1 MPIGENVPIAPLT
14 WAVSEGAIP
23 GSGSVTHRVFCVTPP
38 RVHRPLLSRTPVMVG
53 SMSTGST
60 STAQRLR
67 QALDGPW
74 GEVREKARTQLAGKE
89 YTADPDLDLPGAR
102 ARVLEQMRS
111 LAELGYAERGFRR
124 ENGGTGEPGAAVVG
138 LEMLAYADL
147 SLWVKS
153 GVQWGLFGGA
163 VENLGSERHREHI
176 RRLISLDLLGCF
188 AMTESGHG
196 SDVANLETTATYD
209 PATEEFVIHTPTPS
223 ARKDYIGGAAEHAR
237 MAAVFAQLR
246 TSSGEHGVHCLL
258 VPIRDEQGNDLPGVT
273 TSDCGRKGGLPG
285 VDNGRIVFDQVRVP
299 RENLLNRYADVAPD
313 GTYSSEIENPSRRFF
328 TTLGTLVRGRVSVGG
343 AAAAGARVGLSIA
356 LRYSLKRRQ
365 FGDPDNGAET
375 LLLDYRMH
383 QRRLLPLLAHSFA
396 LSFAQND
403 LVRRMHLVQ
412 TGQDLAAGAQRALE
426 KRAAGLKVA
435 QTRHATRAIQECRE
449 ACGGAGYLTENR
461 LVTLKA
467 DTDVFTTF
475 EGDNVVL
482 TQLVAKEILTSYADE
497 VRDLDALGWVRF
509 AATMAGDVVR
519 KRSGVRQLIQTLRDR
534 SGESVDEGD
543 LGRRDTQLALF
554 ADREDYLTRTA
565 AHRLRARAEETEPFE
580 AFNNA
585 QDHILAAGAAHIDR
599 LILEAF
605 IEGIADI
612 EDEEARRL
620 AETVC
625 DLYVYSILEENSAW
639 YIMHRFISVERAK
652 AIRRGVNELVDRLR
666 PDALTLIEALGVPES
681 MLDAAMLDDASV
693 YERQ

>member
-1 MPIGENVPIAPLT
+1 
-14 WAVSEGAIP
+14 
-23 GSGSVTHRVFCVTPP
+23 
-38 RVHRPLLSRTPVMVG
+38 
-53 SMSTGST
+53 MSTGST
-60 STAQRLR
+60 ATAQQLR

-74 GEVREKARTQLAGKE
+74 SEVREEARTQLADGRF
-89 YTADPDLDLPGAR
+89 AGDPDLDVRAAR
-102 ARVLEQMRS
+102 ARVLDQMREIAKLG
-111 LAELGYAERGFRR
+111 LADRGFRR
-124 ENGGTGEPGAAVVG
+124 EHGGTSEPGAAVVG

-163 VENLGSERHREHI
+163 VENLGTERHTEYI
-176 RRLISLDLLGCF
+176 RRLITLDLLGCF

-246 TSSGEHGVHCLL
+246 TPAGEHGVHCLL

-273 TSDCGRKGGLPG
+273 TSDCGRKGGLAG
-285 VDNGRIVFDQVRVP
+285 VDNGRIVFDQVRIP
-299 RENLLNRYADVAPD
+299 RENLLNRYGEVAPD
-313 GTYSSEIENPSRRFF
+313 GTYSSDIDNPSRRFF

-343 AAAAGARVGLSIA
+343 AAAAGARVALSIA
-356 LRYSLKRRQ
+356 LRYALKRRQ
-365 FGDPDNGAET
+365 FGNPDDGGET

-383 QRRLLPLLAHSFA
+383 QRRLLPLLARSYA
-396 LSFAQND
+396 LAFAQND

-412 TGQDLAAGAQRALE
+412 TGQDIDPHSQRALE

-482 TQLVAKEILTSYADE
+482 TQLVAKEILTAYADE

-534 SGESVDEGD
+534 SGETVDEGD
-543 LGRRDTQLALF
+543 LGKRATQLQLF

-565 AHRLRARAEETEPFE
+565 AHRLRARAEETGPFE

-585 QDHILAAGAAHIDR
+585 QDHILAAGSAHIDR
-599 LILEAF
+599 LVLEAF

-612 EDEEARRL
+612 EDEQARAL

-625 DLYVYSILEENSAW
+625 DLYVYSVLEENSAW
-639 YIMHRFISVERAK
+639 FIMHRFISVERAK
-652 AIRRGVNELVDRLR
+652 AVRRGVNELVDRLR
-666 PDALTLIEALGVPES
+666 PDALTLVEALGVPES

-693 YERQ
+693 YERH

>member
-1 MPIGENVPIAPLT
+1 MT
-14 WAVSEGAIP
+14 
-23 GSGSVTHRVFCVTPP
+23 SG
-38 RVHRPLLSRTPVMVG
+38 
-53 SMSTGST
+53 
-60 STAQRLR
+60 TATTADHLR
-67 QALDGPW
+67 AALDGPW
-74 GEVREKARTQLAGKE
+74 AAVREEARTLLAGDE
-89 YTADPDLDLPGAR
+89 FTADPYQDYKAAR
-102 ARVLEQMRS
+102 ARVLEQMKAIS
-111 LAELGYAERGFRR
+111 TMGFAERGFRR
-124 ENGGTGEPGAAVVG
+124 ENGGTSEPGAAVVG

-163 VENLGSERHREHI
+163 VENLGTERHREYI
-176 RRLISLDLLGCF
+176 ERLISLDLLGCF

-209 PATEEFVIHTPTPS
+209 PDTEEFVVHSPTPS

-237 MAAVFAQLR
+237 MAAVFAQLI
-246 TSSGEHGVHCLL
+246 TGGENKGVHCLL
-258 VPIRDEQGNDLPGVT
+258 VPIRDENGADLPGVT
-273 TSDCGRKGGLPG
+273 TYDDGLKGGLPG
-285 VDNGRIVFDQVRVP
+285 VDNGRIVFDHVRVP

-313 GTYSSEIENPSRRFF
+313 GAYSSEIENPSRRFF

-343 AAAAGARVGLSIA
+343 AAAAGARVALSIA
-356 LRYSLKRRQ
+356 VRYALQRRQ
-365 FGDPDNGAET
+365 FSDPDTGVET
-375 LLLDYRMH
+375 VLLDYRSH
-383 QRRLLPLLAHSFA
+383 QRRLLPLVAKSYALA
-396 LSFAQND
+396 FAQND

-412 TGQDLAAGAQRALE
+412 TGQNLEAGAQRALE

-435 QTRHATRAIQECRE
+435 QTTHATRAIQECRE

-482 TQLVAKEILTSYADE
+482 TQLVAKELLTSYADE

-534 SGESVDEGD
+534 GDDSIDEGD
-543 LGRRDTQLALF
+543 LSRRVVQLQLF
-554 ADREDYLTRTA
+554 ADREDYLVRTA
-565 AHRLRARAEETEPFE
+565 AHRLRARAEETGPFE

-599 LILEAF
+599 LVLEAF

-612 EDEEARRL
+612 EDPDAREL
-620 AETVC
+620 ADWMC
-625 DLYVYSILEENSAW
+625 DLFVYTTIEENQAW
-639 YIMHRFISVERAK
+639 YIMHRFMSVDRAK
-652 AIRRGVNELVDRLR
+652 AVRRGVNELVDRLR
-666 PDALTLIEALGVPES
+666 PHALTLVEAMGVPET
-681 MLDAAMLDDASV
+681 MLRAAMLDDASV
-693 YERQ
+693 FERTQPLPASS

>member
-1 MPIGENVPIAPLT
+1 MADTENP
-14 WAVSEGAIP
+14 
-23 GSGSVTHRVFCVTPP
+23 
-38 RVHRPLLSRTPVMVG
+38 
-53 SMSTGST
+53 ST
-60 STAQRLR
+60 SDHLR
-67 QALDGPW
+67 DALDGPW
-74 GEVREKARTQLAGKE
+74 RAVRAEARVQLAGDQF
-89 YTADPDLDLPGAR
+89 TGDPYLDYHAAR
-102 ARVLEQMRS
+102 ARVLEQMRAIAS
-111 LAELGYAERGFRR
+111 MGYAERGFRR
-124 ENGGTGEPGAAVVG
+124 ENGGTGEPGEAVVG

-163 VENLGSERHREHI
+163 VENLGTERHRDVVK
-176 RRLISLDLLGCF
+176 RLISLDLLGCF

-209 PATEEFVIHTPTPS
+209 PQTQEFVVHSPTPS
-223 ARKDYIGGAAEHAR
+223 ARKDYIGGAAEHAG
-237 MAAVFAQLR
+237 MAAVFAQLITEE
-246 TSSGEHGVHCLL
+246 TSQGVHCFL
-258 VPIRDEQGNDLPGVT
+258 VPIRDEHGADLPGVT
-273 TSDCGRKGGLPG
+273 TYDDGLKGGLLG
-285 VDNGRIVFDQVRVP
+285 VDNGRIVFDQVRIP

-313 GTYSSEIENPSRRFF
+313 GTYSSDIENPSRRFF

-343 AAAAGARVGLSIA
+343 AAAAGARVALSIA
-356 LRYSLKRRQ
+356 TRYALKRRQ
-365 FGDPDNGAET
+365 FSDPDSGQET
-375 LLLDYRMH
+375 LLLDYRSH
-383 QRRLLPLLAHSFA
+383 QRRLLPLIARSYALA
-396 LSFAQND
+396 FAQND

-412 TGQDLAAGAQRALE
+412 TGQDLDPGAQRALE

-435 QTRHATRAIQECRE
+435 QTGFATRAIQECRE

-482 TQLVAKEILTSYADE
+482 TQLVAKELLTAYSDE
-497 VRDLDALGWVRF
+497 IRDLDALGWVRF

-534 SGESVDEGD
+534 SDDTVDDGD
-543 LGRRDTQLALF
+543 LSRRSVQLQLF
-554 ADREDYLTRTA
+554 ADREDYLVRTA
-565 AHRLRARAEETEPFE
+565 GHRLRARAKDTAPFE

-605 IEGIADI
+605 IEGIAGIADP
-612 EDEEARRL
+612 EAREL

-625 DLYVYSILEENSAW
+625 DLYVYSLLEENQAW
-639 YIMHRFISVERAK
+639 FIMHRFMSVERAK
-652 AIRRGVNELVDRLR
+652 AVRRGVNELVDRLR
-666 PDALTLIEALGVPES
+666 PEALTLVEGMGVPES
-681 MLDAAMLDDASV
+681 MLRAALLDDSSV
-693 YERQ
+693 FDRTSTRTTV

>member
-1 MPIGENVPIAPLT
+1 MT
-14 WAVSEGAIP
+14 
-23 GSGSVTHRVFCVTPP
+23 SG
-38 RVHRPLLSRTPVMVG
+38 
-53 SMSTGST
+53 
-60 STAQRLR
+60 TATTADHLR
-67 QALDGPW
+67 AALDGPW
-74 GEVREKARTQLAGKE
+74 AAVRDEARTLLAGE
-89 YTADPDLDLPGAR
+89 EFTGDPYLDYKAAR
-102 ARVLEQMRS
+102 ARVLEQMKAIS
-111 LAELGYAERGFRR
+111 TMGFAERGFRR
-124 ENGGTGEPGAAVVG
+124 ENGGTSEPGAAVVG

-163 VENLGSERHREHI
+163 VENLGTERHREYI
-176 RRLISLDLLGCF
+176 ERLISLDLLGCF

-209 PATEEFVIHTPTPS
+209 PQTQEFVVHSPTPS

-237 MAAVFAQLR
+237 MAAVFAQLI
-246 TSSGEHGVHCLL
+246 TLGENKGVHCLL
-258 VPIRDEQGNDLPGVT
+258 VPIRDENGADLPGVT
-273 TSDCGRKGGLPG
+273 TYDDGLKGGLPG
-285 VDNGRIVFDQVRVP
+285 VDNGRIVFDHVRVP

-343 AAAAGARVGLSIA
+343 AAAAGARVALSIA
-356 LRYSLKRRQ
+356 VRYALQRRQ
-365 FGDPDNGAET
+365 FSDPDTGVET
-375 LLLDYRMH
+375 VLLDYRSH
-383 QRRLLPLLAHSFA
+383 QRRLLPLVAKSYALA
-396 LSFAQND
+396 FAQND

-412 TGQDLAAGAQRALE
+412 TGQNLEEGAQRALE

-435 QTRHATRAIQECRE
+435 QTNHATRAIQECRE

-482 TQLVAKEILTSYADE
+482 TQLVAKELLTSYADE

-534 SGESVDEGD
+534 GDDSIDEGD
-543 LGRRDTQLALF
+543 LSRRVVQLQLF
-554 ADREDYLTRTA
+554 ADREDYLVRTA
-565 AHRLRARAEETEPFE
+565 AHRLRARAEETGPFE

-599 LILEAF
+599 LVLEAF
-605 IEGIADI
+605 IEGISDI
-612 EDEEARRL
+612 EDPEAREL
-620 AETVC
+620 ADWMC
-625 DLYVYSILEENSAW
+625 DLFVYSTIEENQAW
-639 YIMHRFISVERAK
+639 YIMHRFMSVDRAK
-652 AIRRGVNELVDRLR
+652 AVRRGVNELVDRLR
-666 PDALTLIEALGVPES
+666 PHALTLVEAMGVPES
-681 MLDAAMLDDASV
+681 VLRAAMLDDASV
-693 YERQ
+693 FERNQPISASS

>member
-1 MPIGENVPIAPLT
+1 MT
-14 WAVSEGAIP
+14 
-23 GSGSVTHRVFCVTPP
+23 SG
-38 RVHRPLLSRTPVMVG
+38 
-53 SMSTGST
+53 
-60 STAQRLR
+60 TATTADHLR
-67 QALDGPW
+67 AALDGPW
-74 GEVREKARTQLAGKE
+74 AAVRDEARTLLAGE
-89 YTADPDLDLPGAR
+89 EFTADPHLDYKAAR
-102 ARVLEQMRS
+102 ARVLEQMK
-111 LAELGYAERGFRR
+111 AIATMGFADRGFRR
-124 ENGGTGEPGAAVVG
+124 ENGGTSEPGAAVVS

-163 VENLGSERHREHI
+163 VENLGTERHREYI
-176 RRLISLDLLGCF
+176 ERLISLDLLGCF

-209 PATEEFVIHTPTPS
+209 PQTQEFVVHSPTPS

-237 MAAVFAQLR
+237 MAAVFAQLI
-246 TSSGEHGVHCLL
+246 TGGENRGVHCLL
-258 VPIRDEQGNDLPGVT
+258 VPIRDENGADLPGVT
-273 TSDCGRKGGLPG
+273 TYDDGLKGGLPG
-285 VDNGRIVFDQVRVP
+285 VDNGRIVFDHVRVP

-343 AAAAGARVGLSIA
+343 AAAAGARVALSIA
-356 LRYSLKRRQ
+356 VRYALKRRQ
-365 FGDPDNGAET
+365 FSDPDTGVET
-375 LLLDYRMH
+375 VLLDYRSH
-383 QRRLLPLLAHSFA
+383 QRRLLPLVAKSYALA
-396 LSFAQND
+396 FAQND

-412 TGQDLAAGAQRALE
+412 TGQNLEAGAQRALE

-435 QTRHATRAIQECRE
+435 QTGHATRAIQECRE

-482 TQLVAKEILTSYADE
+482 TQLVAKELLTAYADE

-519 KRSGVRQLIQTLRDR
+519 KRSGVRQLIQNLKDR
-534 SGESVDEGD
+534 GDDPIEEGD
-543 LGRRDTQLALF
+543 LSRRAVQLQLF
-554 ADREDYLTRTA
+554 ADREDYLVRTA
-565 AHRLRARAEETEPFE
+565 AHRLRARAEDTGPFE

-599 LILEAF
+599 LVLEAF

-612 EDEEARRL
+612 EDPEAREL
-620 AETVC
+620 ADWMC
-625 DLYVYSILEENSAW
+625 DLFVYTTIEENQAW
-639 YIMHRFISVERAK
+639 YIMHRFMSVERAK

-666 PDALTLIEALGVPES
+666 PHALTLVEAMGVPES
-681 MLDAAMLDDASV
+681 MLRAAMLDDASV
-693 YERQ
+693 FDRAQPISVPS

>member
-1 MPIGENVPIAPLT
+1 MT
-14 WAVSEGAIP
+14 
-23 GSGSVTHRVFCVTPP
+23 SG
-38 RVHRPLLSRTPVMVG
+38 
-53 SMSTGST
+53 
-60 STAQRLR
+60 TATTADHLR
-67 QALDGPW
+67 AALDGPW
-74 GEVREKARTQLAGKE
+74 AAVRDEARTLLAGE
-89 YTADPDLDLPGAR
+89 EFTADPHLDYKAAR
-102 ARVLEQMRS
+102 ARVLEQMK
-111 LAELGYAERGFRR
+111 AIATMGFAERGFRR
-124 ENGGTGEPGAAVVG
+124 ENGGTSEPGAAVVS

-163 VENLGSERHREHI
+163 VENLGTERHRAYIE
-176 RRLISLDLLGCF
+176 RLISLDLLGCF

-209 PATEEFVIHTPTPS
+209 PQTQEFVVHSPTPS

-237 MAAVFAQLR
+237 MAAVFAQLI
-246 TSSGEHGVHCLL
+246 TGGENRGVHCLL
-258 VPIRDEQGNDLPGVT
+258 VPIRDENGADLPGVT
-273 TSDCGRKGGLPG
+273 TYDDGLKGGLPG
-285 VDNGRIVFDQVRVP
+285 VDNGRIVFDHVRVP

-343 AAAAGARVGLSIA
+343 AAAAGARVALSIA
-356 LRYSLKRRQ
+356 VRYALRRRQ
-365 FGDPDNGAET
+365 FSDPDTGVET
-375 LLLDYRMH
+375 VLLDYRSH
-383 QRRLLPLLAHSFA
+383 QRRLLPLVAKSYALA
-396 LSFAQND
+396 FAQND

-412 TGQDLAAGAQRALE
+412 TGQDLEAGAQRALE

-435 QTRHATRAIQECRE
+435 QTRHATSAIQECRE

-475 EGDNVVL
+475 EGDNIVL
-482 TQLVAKEILTSYADE
+482 TQLVAKELLTAYADE

-519 KRSGVRQLIQTLRDR
+519 KRSGVRQLIQNLKDR
-534 SGESVDEGD
+534 GDDPIEEGD
-543 LGRRDTQLALF
+543 LSRRAVQLQLF
-554 ADREDYLTRTA
+554 ADREDYLVRTA
-565 AHRLRARAEETEPFE
+565 AHRLRARAEDTGPFE

-585 QDHILAAGAAHIDR
+585 QDHILAAGSAHIDR
-599 LILEAF
+599 LVLEAF

-612 EDEEARRL
+612 EDPEAREL
-620 AETVC
+620 ADWMC
-625 DLYVYSILEENSAW
+625 DLFVYTTIEENQAW
-639 YIMHRFISVERAK
+639 YIMHRFMSVERAK

-666 PDALTLIEALGVPES
+666 PHALTLVEAMGVPES
-681 MLDAAMLDDASV
+681 MLRAAMLDDASV
-693 YERQ
+693 FDRAQPISVPS

>member
-1 MPIGENVPIAPLT
+1 MT
-14 WAVSEGAIP
+14 
-23 GSGSVTHRVFCVTPP
+23 SG
-38 RVHRPLLSRTPVMVG
+38 
-53 SMSTGST
+53 
-60 STAQRLR
+60 TATTADHLR
-67 QALDGPW
+67 AALDGPW
-74 GEVREKARTQLAGKE
+74 AAVRDEARTLLAGE
-89 YTADPDLDLPGAR
+89 EFTADPHLDYKAAR
-102 ARVLEQMRS
+102 ARVLEQMK
-111 LAELGYAERGFRR
+111 AIATMGFAERGFRR
-124 ENGGTGEPGAAVVG
+124 ENGGTSEPGAAVVS

-163 VENLGSERHREHI
+163 VENLGTERHREYI
-176 RRLISLDLLGCF
+176 ERLISLDLLGCF

-209 PATEEFVIHTPTPS
+209 PQTQEFVVHSPTPS
-223 ARKDYIGGAAEHAR
+223 SRKDYIGGAAEHAR
-237 MAAVFAQLR
+237 MAAVFAQLI
-246 TSSGEHGVHCLL
+246 TGGENRGVHCLL
-258 VPIRDEQGNDLPGVT
+258 VPIRDENGADLPGVT
-273 TSDCGRKGGLPG
+273 TYDDGLKGGLPG
-285 VDNGRIVFDQVRVP
+285 VDNGRIVFDHVRVP

-343 AAAAGARVGLSIA
+343 AAAAGARVALSIA
-356 LRYSLKRRQ
+356 VRYALKRRQ
-365 FGDPDNGAET
+365 FSDPDTGVET
-375 LLLDYRMH
+375 VLLDYRSH
-383 QRRLLPLLAHSFA
+383 QRRLLPLVAKSYALA
-396 LSFAQND
+396 FAQND

-412 TGQDLAAGAQRALE
+412 TGQNLEAGAQRALE

-435 QTRHATRAIQECRE
+435 QTGHATRAIQECRE

-482 TQLVAKEILTSYADE
+482 TQLVAKELLTAYADE

-519 KRSGVRQLIQTLRDR
+519 KRSGVRQLIQNLKDR
-534 SGESVDEGD
+534 GDDPIEEGD
-543 LGRRDTQLALF
+543 LSRRAVQLQLF
-554 ADREDYLTRTA
+554 ADREDYLVRTA
-565 AHRLRARAEETEPFE
+565 AHRLRARAEDTGPFE

-585 QDHILAAGAAHIDR
+585 QDHILAAGSAHIDR
-599 LILEAF
+599 LVLEAF

-612 EDEEARRL
+612 EDPEAREL
-620 AETVC
+620 ADWMC
-625 DLYVYSILEENSAW
+625 DLFVYTTIEENQAW
-639 YIMHRFISVERAK
+639 YIMHRFMSVERAK

-666 PDALTLIEALGVPES
+666 PHALTLVEAMGVPES
-681 MLDAAMLDDASV
+681 MLRAAMLDDASV
-693 YERQ
+693 FDRAQPIAVPS

>member
-1 MPIGENVPIAPLT
+1 ML
-14 WAVSEGAIP
+14 
-23 GSGSVTHRVFCVTPP
+23 
-38 RVHRPLLSRTPVMVG
+38 
-53 SMSTGST
+53 
-60 STAQRLR
+60 
-67 QALDGPW
+67 
-74 GEVREKARTQLAGKE
+74 LAGAE
-89 YTADPDLDLPGAR
+89 FTADPHLDYKAAR
-102 ARVLEQMRS
+102 ARVLEQMK
-111 LAELGYAERGFRR
+111 AIATMGFAERGFRR
-124 ENGGTGEPGAAVVG
+124 ENGGTSEPGAAVVS

-163 VENLGSERHREHI
+163 VENLGTERHREYI
-176 RRLISLDLLGCF
+176 ERLISLDLLGCF

-209 PATEEFVIHTPTPS
+209 PRTREFVVHSPTPS

-237 MAAVFAQLR
+237 MAAVFAQLI
-246 TSSGEHGVHCLL
+246 TGGENRGVHCLL
-258 VPIRDEQGNDLPGVT
+258 VPIRDENGADLPGVT
-273 TSDCGRKGGLPG
+273 TYDDGLKGGLPG
-285 VDNGRIVFDQVRVP
+285 VDNGRIVFDHVRVP

-313 GTYSSEIENPSRRFF
+313 GAYSSEIENPSRRFF

-343 AAAAGARVGLSIA
+343 AAAAGARVALSIA
-356 LRYSLKRRQ
+356 VRYALKRRQ
-365 FGDPDNGAET
+365 FSDPDTGVET
-375 LLLDYRMH
+375 VLLDYRSH
-383 QRRLLPLLAHSFA
+383 QRRLLPLVAKSYALA
-396 LSFAQND
+396 FAQND

-412 TGQDLAAGAQRALE
+412 TGQNLEVGAQRALE

-482 TQLVAKEILTSYADE
+482 TQLVAKELLTAYADE

-519 KRSGVRQLIQTLRDR
+519 KRSGVRQLIQNLKDR
-534 SGESVDEGD
+534 GDDPIEEGD
-543 LGRRDTQLALF
+543 LSRRAVQLQLF
-554 ADREDYLTRTA
+554 ADREDYLVRTA
-565 AHRLRARAEETEPFE
+565 AHRLRARAEDTGPFE

-585 QDHILAAGAAHIDR
+585 QDHILAAGSAHIDR
-599 LILEAF
+599 LVLEAF

-612 EDEEARRL
+612 EDPEAREL
-620 AETVC
+620 ADWMC
-625 DLYVYSILEENSAW
+625 DLFVYTTIEENQAW
-639 YIMHRFISVERAK
+639 YIMHRFMSVERAK

-666 PDALTLIEALGVPES
+666 PHALTLVEAMGVPES
-681 MLDAAMLDDASV
+681 MLRAAMLDDASV
-693 YERQ
+693 FDRAQPISVPS